1 MYIKDLPDWLPEN
14 KYSSTHVHL
23 LVQKT
28 SMHKYTS
35 RVYRNI
41 LVKYTEICK
50 TFPTWYTSQGVNKTF
65 PYRSRTTRVVRWYG
79 MKSTRDVRD
88 HYAPR
93 IT

>member
-14 KYSSTHVHL
+14 KYSSTHLHL

-35 RVYRNI
+35 RVCKYI

-50 TFPTWYTSQGVNKTF
+50 TFPTWYTSQAHELHVHTK
-65 PYRSRTTRVVRWYG
+65 
-79 MKSTRDVRD
+79 
-88 HYAPR
+88 
-93 IT
+93 